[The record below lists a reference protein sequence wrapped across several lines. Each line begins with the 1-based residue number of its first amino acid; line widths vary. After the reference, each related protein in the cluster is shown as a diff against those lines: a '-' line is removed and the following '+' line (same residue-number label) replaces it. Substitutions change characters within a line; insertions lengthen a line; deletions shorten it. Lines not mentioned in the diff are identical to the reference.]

1 MLNTDPGASVAV
13 LLCLFDGGRFL
24 PFQLSSFERQTHRNW
39 FLVASDDGSADE
51 SLAIM
56 RAFQQKQGCDRIA
69 LQSGPR
75 RGFVAN
81 FLSLICQPG
90 VSASYYAFSDQ
101 DDVWEDD
108 KLARALAWLSNVPRA
123 TPAVYGSRTSL
134 IDPDGRKVAVSP
146 LFRKPPSFSNALV
159 QNIAGGNTMV
169 FNEAARQ
176 LVIKAGGVVDVPAH
190 DWWLYLLTT
199 ASGGS
204 VHYDPY
210 CSVQYRRHERNLIGW
225 NIGVVA
231 RVRRARMLM
240 QGRFRRWTDQ
250 NIAALEAFR
259 PHMTPESRLT
269 FDTFCEARKQGLVA
283 RVRGVHR
290 SGVYR
295 QTVLGSIGLT
305 IGAILNQI

>member
-1 MLNTDPGASVAV
+1 MANNDSGASVAI
-13 LLCLFDGGRFL
+13 LLCLFDAGRFL
-24 PFQLSSFERQTHRNW
+24 RSQLESFEHQTHRNW
-39 FLVASDDGSADE
+39 LLFASDDGSADE
-51 SLAIM
+51 AMMIL
-56 RAFQQKQGCDRIA
+56 RAFQREHGCDRITI
-69 LQSGPR
+69 QNGPG
-75 RGFVAN
+75 RGFVSN

-90 VSASYYAFSDQ
+90 VSADYYAFSDQ

-108 KLARALAWLSNVPRA
+108 KLARSLAWLSGIPRG

-134 IDPDGRKVAVSP
+134 IDPDGRKVALSP
-146 LFRKPPSFSNALV
+146 LFRKPPSFANALV

-176 LVIKAGGVVDVPAH
+176 LFIKAGGVVDVPSH

-210 CSVQYRRHERNLIGW
+210 CSVQYRRHERNLVGW

-231 RVRRARMLM
+231 RIQRARMLL
-240 QGRFRRWTDQ
+240 QGRFKRWTDQ
-250 NIAALEAFR
+250 NIAALEGFR
-259 PHMTPESRLT
+259 PNMTAESRLT
-269 FDTFCEARKQGLVA
+269 FDTFCEARKQRLIA

-305 IGAILNQI
+305 IGAILNRI